1 MVDEKVAIDTITFQ
15 VLKNAFSSI
24 VDEMAALVQKC
35 AFSLVVSE
43 GRDYCGT
50 ITNKHGDLIA
60 TGVTDL
66 PAHLGTI
73 PFTIKGMIEWL
84 DVPVDEYFSPGDI
97 VIINDAYIGGTHNN
111 DIRLVMPVYY
121 EGSIVGFVIDS
132 AHWAD
137 IGGHVPGTFDP
148 NARSS
153 HGEGLIIPPIKIV
166 EEGKLN
172 EDLSNMILRNVRMQ
186 SEAYGDLMAQI
197 GAVRLGSSRLVEL
210 IDRYGLDLIES
221 EMDALISYSKTIL
234 KKEFEKLPDGKYEFT
249 ALIDK
254 DPAADTDDPLEVT
267 MELIIEGD
275 KATYDFSRSSP
286 VAKGAIN
293 STKAVTVSGAV
304 IATKSIFPW
313 VPINQG
319 VFHAIDIILP
329 DNLVCNALYPN
340 PVCGAAATIYP
351 AVTDCIHGTFIQ
363 IIPERCCAGTTG
375 LVNTTWGGLDTRDP
389 SETKEFVAYIW
400 LEGGWGA
407 RPGKKDNHSAMCL
420 FASTATNI
428 PIEQVERMN
437 PIIFESYRYEP
448 DSMGAGYHRGG
459 PGVVKSWYFS
469 HGEAIGSSLGDGEVF
484 GPWGY
489 EGGKGAPGSTLI
501 LAKDTSEE
509 EALGMFL
516 TGAEIGKDKTV
527 EFFMSGGGG
536 WGNPYERPV
545 DWVCEDVENGLVS
558 VDAAKSEYG
567 VVLKETEI
575 YGEYLVDEEETDS
588 LRKNS
593 K

>member
-1 MVDEKVAIDTITFQ
+1 MVDKTVTIDTITFQ

-73 PFTIKGMIEWL
+73 PFTIKGMIEWI
-84 DVPVDEYFSPGDI
+84 DVPIDEYFSPGDI

-166 EEGKLN
+166 QEGKLN

-221 EMDALISYSKTIL
+221 EMDALISYSETIL
-234 KKEFEKLPDGKYEFT
+234 KNEFEKLPDGKYEFT

-313 VPINQG
+313 VPIL
-319 VFHAIDIILP
+319 I
-329 DNLVCNALYPN
+329 
-340 PVCGAAATIYP
+340 
-351 AVTDCIHGTFIQ
+351 
-363 IIPERCCAGTTG
+363 
-375 LVNTTWGGLDTRDP
+375 
-389 SETKEFVAYIW
+389 
-400 LEGGWGA
+400 
-407 RPGKKDNHSAMCL
+407 
-420 FASTATNI
+420 TN
-428 PIEQVERMN
+428 
-437 PIIFESYRYEP
+437 F
-448 DSMGAGYHRGG
+448 
-459 PGVVKSWYFS
+459 
-469 HGEAIGSSLGDGEVF
+469 
-484 GPWGY
+484 
-489 EGGKGAPGSTLI
+489 
-501 LAKDTSEE
+501 
-509 EALGMFL
+509 
-516 TGAEIGKDKTV
+516 
-527 EFFMSGGGG
+527 
-536 WGNPYERPV
+536 
-545 DWVCEDVENGLVS
+545 
-558 VDAAKSEYG
+558 
-567 VVLKETEI
+567 
-575 YGEYLVDEEETDS
+575 
-588 LRKNS
+588 
-593 K
+593 